1 MDSEVLVDEYTEID
15 AGGRLW
21 SDTSLRKFV
30 ANPAA
35 REIALLANGLS
46 DRIILAY
53 GNQIKIFRRLKF
65 IDVLYLQLVFL
76 DRAFGSMNEKSSK
89 AINIAKWDLILF
101 ILKVG
106 LDNFCAGLIGIIIA
120 LKDGQLAK
128 GSALI
133 DIYTPILT
141 QYGIDAH
148 FDNIY
153 NVTTLSSVRKLS
165 AAILQELEI
174 VNPQT
179 FNKFVISSQPGTVVL
194 SYQELL
200 LSREL

>member
-128 GSALI
+128 RICPYRHL
-133 DIYTPILT
+133 
-141 QYGIDAH
+141 H
-148 FDNIY
+148 
-153 NVTTLSSVRKLS
+153 
-165 AAILQELEI
+165 
-174 VNPQT
+174 
-179 FNKFVISSQPGTVVL
+179 
-194 SYQELL
+194 SYLN
-200 LSREL
+200 SIWH